1 MLLTI
6 VHMRFPSE
14 INWQNFDFE
23 KYPLA
28 ATAAYS
34 DVILK
39 PGDLL
44 FIPRWCWH
52 LVMAVDASTAAS
64 WMAVNR
70 PPPKT
75 HRTSDSSTCPGGY
88 GGLREYTHTMSVSF
102 WWGPRIELELDF
114 GVGVGVGVGMGVD
127 VDSGPAIG
135 ATSAP
140 L

>member
-1 MLLTI
+1 MLFTI
-6 VHMRFPSE
+6 VLIRFLSE

-28 ATAAYS
+28 ANAAYS

-52 LVMAVDASTAAS
+52 LVMAVDAKTAAS
-64 WMAVNR
+64 WMAVNS
-70 PPPKT
+70 PPTRT
-75 HRTSDSSTCPGGY
+75 HRTSDSSTYPGGY
-88 GGLREYTHTMSVSF
+88 GGYEDYGGYGGFREYTHTMSVSF
-102 WWGPRIELELDF
+102 WWGPRIELELD
-114 GVGVGVGVGMGVD
+114 VGVD
-127 VDSGPAIG
+127 VS
-135 ATSAP
+135 SAP